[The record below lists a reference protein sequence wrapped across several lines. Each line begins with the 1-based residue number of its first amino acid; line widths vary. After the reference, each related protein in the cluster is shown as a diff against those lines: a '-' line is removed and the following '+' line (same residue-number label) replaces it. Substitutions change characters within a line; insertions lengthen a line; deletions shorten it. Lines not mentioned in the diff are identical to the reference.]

1 MIAMQTETI
10 LQFGSGRFL
19 RGFVDLFIH
28 QGNLQGQ
35 GIGRVVVV
43 QSTGDGRA
51 ESLNRHGGRYPV
63 IIRGYENGTL
73 VDRTEECNSISRA
86 LHAGTQWDDV
96 LSVATKPELTTILT
110 NTTEAG
116 YTRDAEDTPNASPPR
131 SFPAKLLAVLRARWQ
146 TGQPPLTIIPCELI
160 EGNAGILK
168 DIVARLASDWKVP
181 NDLHAYIHDSIWL
194 HTLVDRIV
202 TAPLT
207 MENPLAVVAEP
218 FACFV
223 LEDNPRSTFRLQHPA
238 IVRAK
243 DVTPYF
249 LRKVR
254 ILNAAHTALVIKA
267 SRGYTLVREAM
278 NDLAIETWLRR
289 LLFEEIVPTLE
300 GRIDAGE
307 WFAEQTLE
315 RFRNPYLDHRFA
327 DIALHHPTKIRVRLL
342 PTRDEYAAKFG
353 RQPPL
358 LSELLT
364 GI

>member
-1 MIAMQTETI
+1 MMTMLPETI

-19 RGFVDLFIH
+19 RGFADLFIH
-28 QGNLQGQ
+28 HGNLNGQ
-35 GIGRVVVV
+35 AVGRVVVV

-51 ESLNRHGGRYPV
+51 DSLNRFGGKYPV
-63 IIRGYENGTL
+63 AIRGYENGTL
-73 VDRTEECNSISRA
+73 VDRTEECGSISRA
-86 LHAGTQWDDV
+86 LFAGSQWNDV
-96 LSVATKPELTTILT
+96 LGLATRPELATILT

-116 YTRDAEDTPNASPPR
+116 YALHPDDSPDSSPPR
-131 SFPAKLLAVLRARWQ
+131 SFPAKLLAVLQARWHA
-146 TGQPPLTIIPCELI
+146 GQPPLTIIPCELI
-160 EGNAGILK
+160 EGNAEILRG
-168 DIVARLASDWKVP
+168 IVARLASDWNLP
-181 NDLHAYIHDSIWL
+181 HDLQAYIHDSIWL
-194 HTLVDRIV
+194 QTLVDRIV
-202 TAPLT
+202 TAPPT
-207 MENPLAVVAEP
+207 TENPLAVVAEP

-223 LEDNPRSTFRLQHPA
+223 LEDNPRTAFRLQHSA

-267 SRGYTLVREAM
+267 SRDYTWVREAM
-278 NDLAIETWLRR
+278 NDPAIETWLRR

-307 WFAEQTLE
+307 WFAEQTLD

-327 DIALHHPTKIRVRLL
+327 DIAVHHETKIRVRLL
-342 PTRDEYAAKFG
+342 PTQDEYLARFG
-353 RQPPL
+353 RQPRL
-358 LSELLT
+358 LSDLLS